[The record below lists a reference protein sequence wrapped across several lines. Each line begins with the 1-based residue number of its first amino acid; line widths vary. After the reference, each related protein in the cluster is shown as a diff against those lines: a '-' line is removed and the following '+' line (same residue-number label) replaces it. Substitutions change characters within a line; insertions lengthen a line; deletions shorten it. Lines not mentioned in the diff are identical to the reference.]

1 MVSVVDDLALPPTL
15 LSLPAGPDIGSLCA
29 NLVDET
35 VARLRRLAVAYTVEE
50 RPFRR
55 DREKDEA
62 HRGAGVLVFPPFLSR
77 GGGCGAGCEVFL
89 GDGVSMTIAQV

>member
-15 LSLPAGPDIGSLCA
+15 FSLPAGPDVSSPCG

-55 DREKDEA
+55 DWEEDEA
-62 HRGAGVLVFPPFLSR
+62 HRGAGVLYFSPRLSR
-77 GGGCGAGCEVFL
+77 GCGCGAG
-89 GDGVSMTIAQV
+89 M